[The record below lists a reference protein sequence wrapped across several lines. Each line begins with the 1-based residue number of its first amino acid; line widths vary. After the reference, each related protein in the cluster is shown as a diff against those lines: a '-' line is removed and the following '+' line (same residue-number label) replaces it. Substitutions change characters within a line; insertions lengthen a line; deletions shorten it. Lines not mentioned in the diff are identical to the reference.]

1 LHAGPERDILSVE
14 EDSFRPGVFF
24 GGRYLPQSAAVPRF
38 ILQGAG

>member
-24 GGRYLPQSAAVPRF
+24 GGRYLSQSAVVPRF
-38 ILQGAG
+38 ILQDAG